1 MAFDPT
7 SYPFDTVVM
16 ITDTIGG
23 LRYQGSGVLISP
35 DEVLTASH
43 VLYVAGVGT
52 ASDIVVTPASGPGG
66 GPYGSAR
73 GTYFHYS
80 EVADANNLILPATSQ
95 SDYAVIHLSS
105 SFVANGTMGLL
116 ADFAGGAV
124 TVAGYPASASGT
136 MVASPQTVARDP
148 RYALLNGTSLGK
160 GSSGGPV
167 FVGGA
172 SGPQVVGVVSS
183 ESGTVGRNTLITTA
197 AFNQIAQW
205 VASDD
210 AGRTWVNGT
219 HSQYLIANAG
229 GTLYYQDLV
238 ANRNGAA
245 TRTGVD
251 QIVFTDGAG
260 RFDPTGNAEEVA
272 RLYDSAF
279 GRGSDL
285 AGLDW
290 WTRQIDSGALQ
301 IGSVAMAFIQSPEF
315 QSRYGSLDNQGFVRG
330 LYQNDLHRGADAAGL
345 AYWTDALNAGLSRG
359 ALLVGFSDSFEHKRD
374 MLPTVGD
381 KDMAETYRLYQAA
394 FGRTADPGGLAS
406 WTGVLDSGTGVADV
420 AAAFAGSAEF
430 AATFAG
436 LDAAGQVNQLYE
448 NTFHRGADAAGTGFW
463 LGQLQGGM
471 SMSQMLLSFSD
482 SQENRVATAGAT
494 HDAWVYTAG

>member
-1 MAFDPT
+1 
-7 SYPFDTVVM
+7 
-16 ITDTIGG
+16 
-23 LRYQGSGVLISP
+23 
-35 DEVLTASH
+35 
-43 VLYVAGVGT
+43 
-52 ASDIVVTPASGPGG
+52 
-66 GPYGSAR
+66 
-73 GTYFHYS
+73 
-80 EVADANNLILPATSQ
+80 
-95 SDYAVIHLSS
+95 
-105 SFVANGTMGLL
+105 
-116 ADFAGGAV
+116 
-124 TVAGYPASASGT
+124 
-136 MVASPQTVARDP
+136 
-148 RYALLNGTSLGK
+148 
-160 GSSGGPV
+160 
-167 FVGGA
+167 
-172 SGPQVVGVVSS
+172 VVSS
-183 ESGTVGRNTLITTA
+183 EIGTTGRDTLITTA

-210 AGRTWVNGT
+210 AGRTWVSGT

-229 GTLYYQDLV
+229 GALYYRDLV
-238 ANRNGAA
+238 ANRNGEA
-245 TRTGVD
+245 TGTGVD
-251 QIVFTDGAG
+251 NIVFTDGVG

-279 GRGSDL
+279 NRGADL

-301 IGSVAMAFIQSPEF
+301 TGNVAMAFIQSPEF

-359 ALLVGFSDSFEHKRD
+359 ALLVGFSDSFEHKRN

-381 KDMAETYRLYQAA
+381 KDMAEAYRLYQTA
-394 FGRTADPGGLAS
+394 FGRTADSGGLAS
-406 WTGVLDSGTGVADV
+406 WTGVLDSGTSVADV

-448 NTFHRGADAAGTGFW
+448 NTFHRGADAAGTRFW
-463 LGQLQGGM
+463 VGQLQGGM
-471 SMSQMLLSFSD
+471 SMSQILLSFSD